1 MPIIKDT
8 LDMLRLFPE
17 HTVVQKTADEEVS
30 IEVMIAKLRDV
41 PVANSEQQIELQA
54 GIAYLSLFSD
64 AVPFAPEAE
73 RLLELIDED
82 DGEQLDEQIHA
93 ILHLADSAGIANS
106 DIAKIVGGNRNI
118 AGKLCRGDG
127 DFGLGRVTND
137 FRILGNNFYR
147 WKMSLACYELIR
159 DKASHNLAKHLAVV
173 PVVIDQSQSCL
184 FVQESS
190 VVVLVATWLTCE
202 LQQKGIDMNST
213 LKSIERNH
221 QRIYEEALLEAGM
234 PFRYPDQLLTISY

>member
-1 MPIIKDT
+1 MKGTLDT
-8 LDMLRLFPE
+8 LRSFPE
-17 HTVVQKTADEEVS
+17 HTAVQRITNEKVS
-30 IEVMIAKLRDV
+30 IEAVIAKLREV
-41 PVANSEQQIELQA
+41 PVANSKQQIELQA

-64 AVPFAPEAE
+64 ATPFIPEAE
-73 RLLELIDED
+73 QLIELIDED
-82 DGEQLDEQIHA
+82 DIGQLDEQIHA
-93 ILHLADSAGIANS
+93 ILHLADSAGVANS
-106 DIAKIVGGNRNI
+106 DIAKMAKESRNI

-137 FRILGNNFYR
+137 FRSLSKKFYR

-159 DKASHNLAKHLAVV
+159 DKPSHNLAKHLAVI
-173 PVVIDQSQSCL
+173 PVVIDQNQSCL
-184 FVQESS
+184 FVEESS

-202 LQQKGIDMNST
+202 LRQKGIDMNSM

-234 PFRYPDQLLTISY
+234 PFRYPDQLLTISR